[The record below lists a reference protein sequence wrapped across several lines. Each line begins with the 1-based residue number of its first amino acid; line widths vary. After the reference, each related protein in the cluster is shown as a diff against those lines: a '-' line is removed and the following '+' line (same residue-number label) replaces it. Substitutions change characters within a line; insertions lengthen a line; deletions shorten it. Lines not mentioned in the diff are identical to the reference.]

1 MSETVK
7 RNIELAV
14 LFAFLFAVVLSFAG
28 FDSDCDKL
36 RQGVLRLHV
45 IANSDSAADQELK
58 LKVRD
63 AVLQTAAADFKDC
76 TTMQSAENVARED
89 IDKITAAANAVINEN
104 GFSYSAAVSV
114 KDEYF
119 GTREYDE
126 FTLPA
131 GNYTS
136 LVVRLGEADGHNWWC
151 VVFPGVCLPTAE
163 NRETLEKSV
172 DGSAANVAYNA
183 DKYIVKFKTA
193 EIYERIKAAF
203 IKK

>member
-1 MSETVK
+1 MSKTVK
-7 RNIELAV
+7 INIELAV

-45 IANSDSAADQELK
+45 IANSDSEADQELK

-63 AVLQTAAADFKDC
+63 AVLETAAEDFKGC
-76 TTMQSAENVARED
+76 TTVQSAETAARND
-89 IDKITAAANAVINEN
+89 IDKITEAANAVIKEN
-104 GFSYSAAVSV
+104 GFSYNAKVSV

-119 GTREYDE
+119 DTREYDK

-136 LVVRLGEADGHNWWC
+136 LVVRLGEAEGHNWWC

-163 NRETLEKSV
+163 DRETLEKSV
-172 DGSAANVAYNA
+172 DDSAAKVAYNA

-203 IKK
+203 AKK